1 MQKSLMTSAP
11 LRFFFG
17 ILTPLQLFFKRSDP
31 EDFKHV
37 FKSWENP
44 PRVLLKNRPHFL
56 TCHRISDQIDILI
69 KIRQFLGFPALFG
82 FEVPSKWSLGAKYNF
97 PNGFWT
103 KAIQKREH
111 QPATSFQHS
120 NRNCFTHSMEI
131 YGIYCQANFTWN
143 QFGNYCT
150 PLRMWHSWIARLQ
163 WQFFRI

>member
-11 LRFFFG
+11 PTFFWYPNSSS
-17 ILTPLQLFFKRSDP
+17 TFFLKRSDP

-44 PRVLLKNRPHFL
+44 PRVLLKNRLHFL

-69 KIRQFLGFPALFG
+69 KIRQFFRIPSASLFG

-120 NRNCFTHSMEI
+120 NRNCFTHSVEI
-131 YGIYCQANFTWN
+131 YGIYSHAIFTWK
-143 QFGNYCT
+143 QF
-150 PLRMWHSWIARLQ
+150 SWL
-163 WQFFRI
+163 